1 MSKET
6 VNCLQFYNHS
16 YESIL
21 HSSSGQYFTD
31 LDKCKLKYDFL
42 KLEKLSIWVKI
53 IYESIFVHLLCVLVG
68 ISAQHCM
75 FFFSLNYE

>member
-6 VNCLQFYNHS
+6 INCLQFYNHTD
-16 YESIL
+16 ESIL
-21 HSSSGQYFTD
+21 HLSSGQNFTV

-53 IYESIFVHLLCVLVG
+53 VYESIFVYLLCVLVG
-68 ISAQHCM
+68 IPAQHCL